1 MLTHLLTMSKRRLYT
16 LLVAVVPVTIL
27 LLATACSLEPAQDS
41 NATGGQELV
50 ISFTPEAD
58 PLHLELDAK
67 GLAAFLA
74 EELNMPVTA
83 RVDADYAAT
92 VEAMAA
98 GHVHI
103 ATNLAPLQAAV
114 AHQRAGAHIILVEER
129 DGQAYY
135 RSRFWVRK
143 DSGLETLEDLRGTRV
158 AFNDP
163 LSGSGYLMPVATLV
177 QEGLIAHGEEIH
189 QFFAQVY
196 FAGGTELSMRALV
209 EGHVD
214 VAPVS
219 ENAAEIFL
227 SPTDRKKVTYI
238 TESDPMPR
246 HAIAV
251 SGQLPDELVQRITEA
266 FLKLNEAEHNEIL
279 AGLYGWRKVVPA
291 DTDRYLPL
299 LEKARDAGIL
309 D

>member
-41 NATGGQELV
+41 NATGGQALV

-98 GHVHI
+98 RHVHI

-143 DSGLETLEDLRGTRV
+143 DSGLETLEDLQGTRV

-189 QFFAQVY
+189 HFFAQVY

-227 SPTDRKKVTYI
+227 SPTDREKVTYI

>member
-58 PLHLELDAK
+58 PLHLELDAR

-135 RSRFWVRK
+135 RSRFWVRQ

-177 QEGLIAHGEEIH
+177 QAGLIAHGEEVH
-189 QFFAQVY
+189 QFFDQVY
-196 FAGGTELSMRALV
+196 FAGGTELSMRALI

-214 VAPVS
+214 VAAVS

-227 SPTDRKKVTYI
+227 APADRERVTYVA
-238 TESDPMPR
+238 ESDPMPR

-251 SGQLPDELVQRITEA
+251 SGQLPDELVARITDA
-266 FLKLNEAEHNEIL
+266 FLKLNEDEYNEIL
-279 AGLYGWRKVVPA
+279 AGLYGWRTVVPA
-291 DTDRYLPL
+291 DTERYLPL

>member
-98 GHVHI
+98 RHVHI

-143 DSGLETLEDLRGTRV
+143 DSGLETLEDLQGTRV

-189 QFFAQVY
+189 HFFAQVY

-227 SPTDRKKVTYI
+227 SPTDREKVTYI